1 FIQFDIIHFV
11 VFRLLP
17 TLIMNFVLLIMLYPL
32 IIKFL
37 KKTNNDIDMKH
48 RQW

>member
-1 FIQFDIIHFV
+1 
-11 VFRLLP
+11 
-17 TLIMNFVLLIMLYPL
+17 YPL

-37 KKTNNDIDMKH
+37 KKTNNDIDMKR

>member
-1 FIQFDIIHFV
+1 
-11 VFRLLP
+11 
-17 TLIMNFVLLIMLYPL
+17 LLIMLYPL

-37 KKTNNDIDMKH
+37 KKTNNDIDMKR

>member
-1 FIQFDIIHFV
+1 
-11 VFRLLP
+11 
-17 TLIMNFVLLIMLYPL
+17 LIMLYPS

-37 KKTNNDIDMKH
+37 KKTNNDIDMKR

>member
-1 FIQFDIIHFV
+1 
-11 VFRLLP
+11 
-17 TLIMNFVLLIMLYPL
+17 LYPL

-37 KKTNNDIDMKH
+37 KKTNNDIDMKR